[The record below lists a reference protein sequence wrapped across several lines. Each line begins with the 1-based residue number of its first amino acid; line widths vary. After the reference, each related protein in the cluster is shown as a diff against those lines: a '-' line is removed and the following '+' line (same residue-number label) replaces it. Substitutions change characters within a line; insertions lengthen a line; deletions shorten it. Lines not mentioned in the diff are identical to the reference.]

1 MLKTIFSRCFFGW
14 LMSLMVLIPIQ
25 SQSVITEKNAPGKL
39 AKQYAEAL
47 THYRQQDFV
56 AAIGHLDKIIKSKA
70 NFIDAWLLRGAAHFD
85 QRNYAAAESDY
96 EQAIALDANY
106 FSGAYYELGRAEQL
120 QMKYEEAISHFT
132 QYLSNEKLKSGT
144 RRDAD
149 RELAN
154 ARFAADAV
162 RNPLP
167 ITPQSLGDSINT
179 AGPEYLPS
187 LTADAENLIY
197 TVNNAGSEDFYLS
210 HKVEGHWSRGV
221 PLEAVNTPRN
231 EAAQCI
237 SADGR
242 TLVFTADYGREGL
255 GGFDL
260 YIAEVRG
267 RRWNKAANLGAPVNT
282 AGWES
287 QPSLSAD
294 GHTLIFA
301 SDRAGGQGGRD
312 LWMSQR
318 SPDGKWST
326 PINLGPGINTP
337 GHEQAPFLHAD
348 GQTLYFMSDG
358 RPGMG
363 QADLYL
369 SRLDAQGQWQTP
381 QNLGYPINTPDE
393 EGALVVSTDG
403 ATAYFT
409 RRVGEPAAG
418 NWKPNLDIYSFVMP
432 AAIRPQPVTY
442 VKARI
447 KDNDNGQRLQALVEI
462 TDLSKGKTFVKATT
476 DTDGE
481 FLFCLPAGVNYA
493 LNVSKTG
500 YLFHSEYFALAE
512 PGADLSK
519 PFVLD
524 IGLSRI
530 PEPGT
535 ANSQLPN
542 NQPVILRNIFFD
554 SGDAALRPE
563 STPELERLKALL
575 VEHPALRIRIQGHTD
590 NIGADSDNLSLSEK
604 RAKAVFDYLVKNGIK
619 PERLAFAGFGES
631 QPIDTNNTAE
641 GRRNNRRTEFVI
653 IR

>member
-1 MLKTIFSRCFFGW
+1 MAF
-14 LMSLMVLIPIQ
+14 IPAQ
-25 SQSVITEKNAPGKL
+25 SQSVITQKNASGKL

-47 THYRQQDFV
+47 THYRKQDFT
-56 AAIGHLDKIIKSKA
+56 AAIGHLDKLIGSKP
-70 NFIDAWLLRGAAHFD
+70 NFIDAWLLRGAAQFD
-85 QRNYAAAESDY
+85 LRNYAASESDY
-96 EQAIALDANY
+96 EQALALDAAY
-106 FSGAYYELGRAEQL
+106 FPGAWLELGRAEQL
-120 QMKYEEAISHFT
+120 QMKYEEAITHFT
-132 QYLSNEKLKSGT
+132 QYLSNEKLKSGS
-144 RRDAD
+144 RNDAE

-187 LTADAENLIY
+187 LTADVENLIY

-210 HKVEGHWSRGV
+210 HRVNGHWTKGV
-221 PLEAVNTPRN
+221 PLEAINTPRN

-242 TLVFTADYGREGL
+242 TLVFTADYGREGF
-255 GGFDL
+255 GGYDL
-260 YIAEVRG
+260 YIAEVR
-267 RRWNKAANLGAPVNT
+267 RRQWGKAVNLGAPVNT

-287 QPSLSAD
+287 QPSLSSD
-294 GHTLIFA
+294 GNTLIFA

-318 SPDGKWST
+318 SSDGKWSI
-326 PINLGPGINTP
+326 PVNLGPGINTP

-369 SRLDAQGQWQTP
+369 SRLDAQGHWQTA

-393 EGALVVSTDG
+393 EGALVVTTDG

-409 RRVGEPAAG
+409 RRVGGPSAG
-418 NWKPNLDIYSFVMP
+418 DWKPNLDIFSFEVP

-462 TDLSKGKTFVKATT
+462 TDVSKGKIFVKATT

-481 FLFCLPAGVNYA
+481 FLFCLPVGVNYA
-493 LNVSKTG
+493 LNVSKTD

-512 PGADLSK
+512 PGADLTK

-535 ANSQLPN
+535 VSSQLPN

-554 SGDAALRPE
+554 SGAATLRPE
-563 STPELERLKALL
+563 STPELERLKNLL
-575 VEHPALRIRIQGHTD
+575 LEHRSLRIRIQGHTD
-590 NIGADSDNLSLSEK
+590 NIGTASDNLSLSEK
-604 RAKAVFDYLVKNGIK
+604 RAKAVFDYLVKNGIN
-619 PERLAFAGFGES
+619 PDRLTYAGFGES
-631 QPIDTNNTAE
+631 QPIDNNDTPE

-653 IR
+653 VR